1 MMVGGAMTSAIMRD
15 ALRPHS
21 PTSVRHEKL
30 RQAIAKE
37 LIHCRPT
44 NKGRGLFA
52 SVDFARGEVI
62 ACVDGTVTYGT
73 DRDALAGTGD
83 DYSIHFRVGDRL
95 QRITPNASET
105 GWHCANQSCAPNAKI
120 GECLLAVQPIR
131 TGEEIT
137 TSYGWF
143 TPQAAATKCL
153 CGVPRCFGKLGPK
166 VAGGK
171 IDGDDLRVLLENQLG
186 NENAIGLDSTLGVL
200 GANIVP
206 ADWVKRVDAL
216 IASIPK
222 RFDYRLTVRRLREM
236 GFFVD

>member
-1 MMVGGAMTSAIMRD
+1 MTSVLVRD

-37 LIHCRPT
+37 LIHLRPT

-62 ACVDGTVTYGT
+62 ARVDGTVTYGT
-73 DRDALAGTGD
+73 DRDALAGAGD

-95 QRITPNASET
+95 QRISPTVVEM
-105 GWHCANQSCAPNAKI
+105 GWHCANQSCSPNAKI

-131 TGEEIT
+131 AGDEIT
-137 TSYGWF
+137 TTYSWF
-143 TPQAAATKCL
+143 TEQAAATKCL
-153 CGVPRCFGKLGPK
+153 CGVAHCFGKLGPR
-166 VAGGK
+166 ASGGK
-171 IDGDDLRVLLENQLG
+171 LDPDDVRAFLQNQID
-186 NENAIGLDSTLGVL
+186 NENAIGLEGTLGVL
-200 GANIVP
+200 GASIVP
-206 ADWVKRVDAL
+206 PEWMKRVEAL

-222 RFDYRLTVRRLREM
+222 RFDYRITGHRLREM
-236 GFFVD
+236 GFYVE